1 MEKVSWW
8 LMAFELAIEL
18 DAMAWCNKEFVEV
31 MQCWLVIE
39 LDNDVGLREET
50 GLGKVGSDL
59 VPEIEAGTVGRIG
72 ISIEVA
78 AKAEF

>member
-18 DAMAWCNKEFVEV
+18 DTVAWCDKELVEAK
-31 MQCWLVIE
+31 QCWLVIE

-50 GLGKVGSDL
+50 GLGKEGSDR
-59 VPEIEAGTVGRIG
+59 VPELEAGTEGRLC
-72 ISIEVA
+72 ISIA
-78 AKAEF
+78 ARAEF